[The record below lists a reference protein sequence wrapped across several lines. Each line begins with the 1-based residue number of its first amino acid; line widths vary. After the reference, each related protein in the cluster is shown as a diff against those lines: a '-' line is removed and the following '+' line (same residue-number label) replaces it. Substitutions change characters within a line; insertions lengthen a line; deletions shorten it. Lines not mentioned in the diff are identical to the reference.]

1 MDFFAEILNDN
12 SITNVMLIGVG
23 NMGRALLHYR
33 FHERNKMKIVM
44 AFETDDNPV
53 VGTVD
58 QNVPIYGISQIEE
71 KIKEAKEILAKSDAK
86 IDDLNKASEDLGQ
99 ILQTVGA
106 AIYQQQQPGQPGPD
120 AGQANP
126 EEPKADSKSDDKK
139 QAEEGEVVQ

>member
-1 MDFFAEILNDN
+1 MINN
-12 SITNVMLIGVG
+12 TNLFDLIKERKLVG
-23 NMGRALLHYR
+23 
-33 FHERNKMKIVM
+33 
-44 AFETDDNPV
+44 FEV
-53 VGTVD
+53 
-58 QNVPIYGISQIEE
+58 IAKIEE

-106 AIYQQQQPGQPGPD
+106 ATYQQQQPGQPGPD

-139 QAEEGEVVQ
+139 EAEEGEVVQ